1 MIRTV
6 YPVAMCKTDWL
17 TLKRLVLRVGPR
29 RAGELLGA
37 SLEMIDT
44 LFTNGF
50 VDQVALGK
58 ILRALKVHRDAPA
71 EEWEPVPDV
80 DDGQLGLFGGE
91 A

>member
-6 YPVAMCKTDWL
+6 YPIAMCKTDWL
-17 TLKRLVLRVGPR
+17 TFKRFVLRVGPR

-37 SLEMIDT
+37 SVDMVET

-50 VDQVALGK
+50 VDQSTLGR
-58 ILRALKVHRDAPA
+58 ILRALKMHRDAPA
-71 EEWEPVPDV
+71 ETWEMAPEPDE
-80 DDGQLGLFGGE
+80 DQLGLFGGE

>member
-6 YPVAMCKTDWL
+6 YPVAMRKTDWL
-17 TLKRLVLRVGPR
+17 TLKRLVLRVGPK

-37 SLEMIDT
+37 SLDMIDT

-71 EEWEPVPDV
+71 ESWEPEAERDE
-80 DDGQLGLFGGE
+80 DQLGLFGGE